1 MKKIVLI
8 TEICS
13 AGENNE
19 MCYYDLLPSNVKS
32 LVDKSLKINDDVSCD
47 IYKDGLQYLYRLER
61 KNKSGVFVPKGT
73 NGEYMG
79 QATIYHYSD

>member
-19 MCYYDLLPSNVKS
+19 MPSNVKS